1 MDTKDPLIEA
11 TVKVLSEGSDMS
23 RFLRDTVAESRDY
36 HFTDVIQVAVALL
49 DSAGRRARI
58 EDARIGDKLQ
68 IVARQLDRL
77 VDSY

>member
-1 MDTKDPLIEA
+1 MNTKDPLVEA
-11 TVKVLSEGSDMS
+11 AAKLLSEGSDLS
-23 RFLRDTVAESRDY
+23 RFLKDTLAESRDY

-58 EDARIGDKLQ
+58 EDASIGDKLQ